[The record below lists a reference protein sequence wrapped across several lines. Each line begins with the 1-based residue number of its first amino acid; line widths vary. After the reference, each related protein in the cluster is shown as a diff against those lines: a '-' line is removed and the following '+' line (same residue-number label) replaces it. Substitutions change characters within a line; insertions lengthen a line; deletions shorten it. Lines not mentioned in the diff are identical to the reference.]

1 MAYRQGY
8 DPTPGQMMPTK
19 YPTVGANYNKYGEQ
33 PGYIYYYAN
42 DTYYPDP
49 KAVKG
54 TLQAQGALPADPKTP
69 SAWEQLAPI
78 AGAGL
83 AVAGGSALGK
93 QIPGYIKDIFSASK
107 GGEAISSAT
116 KAGDLISASASPNVG
131 IDAAYNAAL
140 ANQGVTPIASQA
152 GADLGMFG
160 AEDAA
165 SLAPEAGMFD
175 LGGIGS
181 VGNAIL
187 PALGAI
193 GAYDVFKNKRGPV
206 MGGLEG
212 AASGAAIGSAF
223 GGVGAIPGAAIGGV
237 IGLGKGLLERESTK
251 DMQKKRDNALLA
263 TDNPTFKAFIDQ
275 LHQDASQNPQYHN
288 GKVVASQ
295 PADFVGV
302 DPTNHWVNN
311 KFAASRNESDLTAKD
326 IWGSDAFFEKYGND
340 WLGKFTPGQREN
352 IAKQALDA
360 GAVREHH
367 GMIDVDWDK
376 FTPSIAEPTKAGQWK
391 PGDPVHTKS
400 NKKK

>member
-54 TLQAQGALPADPKTP
+54 TLQAQGAIPADPKTP

-116 KAGDLISASASPNVG
+116 KVGDLISASASPNVG

-160 AEDAA
+160 AGDAA
-165 SLAPEAGMFD
+165 ASSASAAPGMFD
-175 LGGIGS
+175 LGGIGAEGNMIGPA
-181 VGNAIL
+181 VLAAKGTYDLYNAFQQGGKGARTGATELGAGIGMYLGGPLGGAAGAVAGNA
-187 PALGAI
+187 LG
-193 GAYDVFKNKRGPV
+193 Y
-206 MGGLEG
+206 
-212 AASGAAIGSAF
+212 
-223 GGVGAIPGAAIGGV
+223 
-237 IGLGKGLLERESTK
+237 LGKKAGLFHKSTK
-251 DMQKKRDNALLA
+251 DMQKERDQALLE
-263 TDNPTFKAFIDQ
+263 TDNPTFKAFIEQ
-275 LHQDASQNPQYHN
+275 LHADADKNPQYHN
-288 GKVVASQ
+288 GQVVASQ

-302 DPTNHWVNN
+302 DPTGGWVNN

-326 IWGSDAFFEKYGND
+326 IWGTDAFFEKYGND
-340 WLGKFTPGQREN
+340 WLGGFTPGQRES
-352 IAKQALDA
+352 IAQQALDA

-367 GMIDVDWDK
+367 GMIDVDWEK
-376 FTPSIAEPTKAGQWK
+376 FTPSIPKAEKEKVT
-391 PGDPVHTKS
+391 
-400 NKKK
+400 KKK